1 MTHDCLI
8 YIINVWSFSLEAKE
22 KLDWE
27 DAFILSSLWIVE
39 GTID

>member
-8 YIINVWSFSLEAKE
+8 YVINIWSFPLESEE
-22 KLDWE
+22 KLYWE
-27 DAFILSSLWIVE
+27 DAFVLSSLWIVE